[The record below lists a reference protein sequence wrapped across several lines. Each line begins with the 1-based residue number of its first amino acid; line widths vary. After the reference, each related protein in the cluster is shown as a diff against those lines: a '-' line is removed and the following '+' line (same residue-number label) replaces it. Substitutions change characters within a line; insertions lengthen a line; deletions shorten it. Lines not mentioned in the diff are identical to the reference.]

1 MMDPHHILCEDTSFD
16 LFSKPPTEGA
26 IQEIND
32 QEIAPLTALSSTS
45 GSVEFNVS
53 GDGEEYIDLSD
64 LRLHLRVKVENADG
78 TTPLADDD
86 VELVNLWPQALFRQC
101 DLFLNGVLATTSS
114 SMYPYTAYITT
125 LLSFPHAVKKHSM
138 NVLEHLDGW
147 KVKTTQKEN
156 EAMIR
161 LHLPLCHQQRLIP
174 NGVELKLRLL
184 RSPPEFIF
192 KRKAGSTKT
201 FKISLEKC
209 SLFIRR
215 ITPSATLLLEH
226 SEHASKMN
234 MVYPIER
241 LFPRFF
247 TLTQGT
253 REFDLNNISQGQLP
267 SRVIVGLVKSTSFS
281 GSLDSD
287 PFKFEPFTLNHIS
300 LLSNGRAYPSVP
312 LTADF
317 SKDFCRRAYYT
328 LLESLQ
334 GPCLDNESIGLSLD
348 EFKTKSCFFAF
359 TLQKSLNGPN
369 QSLPRRETGYL
380 NAKLRFENNL
390 TENINAIFI
399 LEYHNYIEIDSA
411 RNVYL
416 DYAA

>member
-1 MMDPHHILCEDTSFD
+1 MDHHNLCEDASFD
-16 LFSKPPTEGA
+16 LFSKPPTEAG

-45 GSVEFNVS
+45 GSVEFSVS

-64 LRLHLRVKVENADG
+64 LRLYVRVKVENADG
-78 TTPLADDD
+78 KTAIADDD
-86 VELVNLWPQALFRQC
+86 VELVHLWPQALFRQC
-101 DLFLNGVLATTSS
+101 DVFLNGVLVTTSS
-114 SMYPYTAYITT
+114 SMYPYTAYMST
-125 LLSFPHAVKKHSM
+125 LLSYPHAVKKHSL
-138 NVLEHLDGW
+138 NALEHLKGW
-147 KVKTTQKEN
+147 KVKKDQTEN

-161 LHLPLCHQQRLIP
+161 LHLPLCNQERLIP

-192 KRKAGSTKT
+192 QRKAGSNKT
-201 FKISLEKC
+201 FKMTLEKC
-209 SLFIRR
+209 SLFVRR
-215 ITPSATLLLEH
+215 ITPTPTLLLEH
-226 SEHASKMN
+226 ATLASKMN

-247 TLTQGT
+247 TLTKGT

-267 SRVIVGLVKSTSFS
+267 SRVIVGLVKSSAFS
-281 GSLDSD
+281 GNLDAD
-287 PFKFEPFTLNHIS
+287 PFKFEPFGLTDLS

-328 LLESLQ
+328 LLDSLQ
-334 GPCLDNESIGLSLD
+334 GPCLDRYSIGLSLED
-348 EFKTKSCFFAF
+348 YTTRSCFFAF
-359 TLQKSLNGPN
+359 TLQKALNGP
-369 QSLPRRETGYL
+369 SESVPRRETGYL
-380 NAKLRFENNL
+380 NAKLRFHQAL
-390 TENINAIFI
+390 PENINAIFI
-399 LEYHNYIEIDSA
+399 LEYQNYIEIDSG

-416 DYAA
+416 DYGA